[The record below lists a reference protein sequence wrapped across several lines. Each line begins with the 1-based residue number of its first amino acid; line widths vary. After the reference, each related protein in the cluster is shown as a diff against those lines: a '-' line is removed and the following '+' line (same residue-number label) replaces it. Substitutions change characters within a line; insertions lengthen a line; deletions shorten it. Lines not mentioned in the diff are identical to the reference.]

1 MISNVKNEAT
11 AAVSGVPPLV
21 KALSKSEQVKGK
33 VEECAQELASVN
45 EVLKKEVTGHLP
57 LQQVEKALY
66 QSEEVEFKVQECAD
80 DLSLVN
86 RTLAGEIRERK
97 ALEQELAKNQVE
109 LADSQAELSHTQD
122 REKRARHLSLHDV
135 VTGLPNRRLFNDRLE
150 IALAQAKRHQRRL
163 AVMFIDLNKFKGV
176 NDSHGHDAGD
186 KVLKIVS
193 ERLQAS
199 VRGDDT
205 VGRRGGDEFVYLM
218 LEVKNP
224 SDVEHAAGKL
234 LDRIGQSCEFD
245 GLTLSVNAS
254 IGIALYPQ
262 DGESAD
268 ALLRNADS
276 AMYEAKQSNSGYR
289 FAVSG
294 KGSPASTVT
303 TATPVGPSDPKG
315 QESGTRR

>member
-1 MISNVKNEAT
+1 MISSAKKRVT
-11 AAVSGVPPLV
+11 AAVSGVPSLL
-21 KALSKSEQVKGK
+21 KALNKSEQVKGK
-33 VEECAQELASVN
+33 VEECAQELSSVN
-45 EVLKKEVTGHLP
+45 EVLKQEVTGHLP

-86 RTLAGEIRERK
+86 ETLAGEIRERK
-97 ALEQELAKNQVE
+97 TLERKLAKSQIE
-109 LADSQAELSHTQD
+109 LADSQAELSDTQVQ
-122 REKRARHLSLHDV
+122 EKRARHLSLHDI
-135 VTGLPNRRLFNDRLE
+135 VTGLPNRSLFNDRLE

-218 LEVKNP
+218 LEVKKT
-224 SDVEHAAGKL
+224 SDVENAAGKI
-234 LDRIGQSCEFD
+234 LDTIAQSCEFD
-245 GLTLSVNAS
+245 GLTLSVKAS

-268 ALLRNADS
+268 ALLRNADG

-294 KGSPASTVT
+294 GDSP
-303 TATPVGPSDPKG
+303 PSG
-315 QESGTRR
+315 GE